1 MGYYHNP
8 EGGER
13 DGMRI
18 IGRQWLSLRD
28 ISTVESI
35 DLSVKFNS
43 QWRLEKGRWKN
54 KVVILAVFFNKLE
67 HNYKPTMEKI

>member
-1 MGYYHNP
+1 MDYYHNP

-18 IGRQWLSLRD
+18 IGREWVSLRD
-28 ISTVESI
+28 ISKVEST

-43 QWRLEKGRWKN
+43 QWRLGKGRRKHEP
-54 KVVILAVFFNKLE
+54 KTI
-67 HNYKPTMEKI
+67 

>member
-1 MGYYHNP
+1 MGYYHNS

-13 DGMRI
+13 GGMRI
-18 IGRQWLSLRD
+18 IGRQWLSLGD

-43 QWRLEKGRWKN
+43 QWRLGKGRWKM
-54 KVVILAVFFNKLE
+54 KL
-67 HNYKPTMEKI
+67 

>member
-1 MGYYHNP
+1 MGYYHNS

-13 DGMRI
+13 GGMRI
-18 IGRQWLSLRD
+18 IGRQWLSLGD

-43 QWRLEKGRWKN
+43 QWRLGKGRWKN
-54 KVVILAVFFNKLE
+54 ETVILAVFFNKLE
-67 HNYKPTMEKI
+67 HNCKPTMKKI